1 LTENTEADVCV
12 IGAGIAGLSTATFLA
27 SEGRT
32 VVVIDH
38 GHPGSGQT
46 GLTTAHLSNVLDDH
60 YTEIARIHGREGAAL
75 ARESHRAAIDRIEQV
90 CERSGIQCD
99 FRRVDGYLFLGPH
112 HDRRF
117 LEDELIAAR
126 AAGADAELLDEAPVE
141 GFRSGPCLR
150 FPRQAQIHPLK
161 YLAGLTR
168 ALHRTGSRLYTETR
182 AVSVTGG
189 DPARVETGAG
199 FEVTAS
205 AVVVATNVPFNDR
218 VAIHT
223 KQAPYHTYAMA
234 ARVPRGAIT
243 PALYWDTDRP
253 YRYVRLHDPARSEP
267 GAPGA
272 ELLVV
277 GGEDHKAGQASDAE
291 ERYARL
297 ERWMRTRF
305 PAAQDVEY
313 RWSGQVMETQDGLA
327 FIGPNPM
334 DADNVFVATGD
345 SGMGLTHGTIAGIIL
360 TDQIQGRRNR
370 WAALYNPSRIRVG
383 AAAGFLK
390 ENLNVAAQ
398 YASWLTAGE
407 VSGVDAIPPSTGAVL
422 RDGLSKIAV
431 FRDETGQLHRRSAV
445 CPHLGCIVAWNPAAS
460 TWDCPC
466 HGSRFDAF
474 GRVLNGPASSDLAEM
489 SDPVVT
495 D

>member
-1 LTENTEADVCV
+1 
-12 IGAGIAGLSTATFLA
+12 
-27 SEGRT
+27 
-32 VVVIDH
+32 
-38 GHPGSGQT
+38 
-46 GLTTAHLSNVLDDH
+46 
-60 YTEIARIHGREGAAL
+60 
-75 ARESHRAAIDRIEQV
+75 
-90 CERSGIQCD
+90 
-99 FRRVDGYLFLGPH
+99 
-112 HDRRF
+112 
-117 LEDELIAAR
+117 
-126 AAGADAELLDEAPVE
+126 
-141 GFRSGPCLR
+141 
-150 FPRQAQIHPLK
+150 
-161 YLAGLTR
+161 
-168 ALHRTGSRLYTETR
+168 
-182 AVSVTGG
+182 
-189 DPARVETGAG
+189 
-199 FEVTAS
+199 
-205 AVVVATNVPFNDR
+205 
-218 VAIHT
+218 
-223 KQAPYHTYAMA
+223 
-234 ARVPRGAIT
+234 
-243 PALYWDTDRP
+243 
-253 YRYVRLHDPARSEP
+253 
-267 GAPGA
+267 
-272 ELLVV
+272 
-277 GGEDHKAGQASDAE
+277 
-291 ERYARL
+291 
-297 ERWMRTRF
+297 MRTRF